1 MSMFWCFIATS
12 TTEIYTYLHALSLRS
27 ALPIFSAV
35 VRMMQQCRGILA
47 STLCV
52 AIVAVLAVF
61 AMLLAIPCF
70 TVPSLLHTFASLPV
84 DYYGSLTVSLLCWS
98 ELIQVHWPFI

>member
-1 MSMFWCFIATS
+1 
-12 TTEIYTYLHALSLRS
+12 
-27 ALPIFSAV
+27 
-35 VRMMQQCRGILA
+35 MQQTRGILA

-61 AMLLAIPCF
+61 AMLLAIPGF

-84 DYYGSLTVSLLCWS
+84 DYYGSLTVSLLRWS
-98 ELIQVHWPFI
+98 ELIQVHWPFIAVFVVGGAALVLWSLPNAADRKSTRLNSSH